1 MGIFDIAKRVATERK
16 YTVDDIVHGIEHPHA
31 IVSEINQQYNHWRA
45 GQPYN
50 PDGIDVFEEDWDNL
64 IILDACRF
72 DEFVRCSNLPGE
84 TKYCISRGSTS
95 PEFVRGNF
103 GGKRLHDLVYITAND
118 WYAKTK
124 DDINAEIHAL
134 DFVDR
139 DLFDG
144 RTSHPETVA
153 DAARDA
159 TEEYPDKRLVVHFMQ
174 PHHPFLGPTG
184 ERFDIGDDH
193 FFQGRLGDTIRE
205 TDATHADVMQAYREN
220 LDIVLAEVEP
230 LLDDLQGKTVVSAD
244 HGELLGDRERP
255 IPIKTYRHPEGVYLD
270 GLVKVPWHVYE
281 NGERKEIVAEQPAQD
296 EDDIDIEAVE
306 QHLADLG
313 YRV

>member
-1 MGIFDIAKRVATERK
+1 MEDVI
-16 YTVDDIVHGIEHPHA
+16 HGIEHPRA

-45 GQPYN
+45 GQSYN
-50 PDGIDVFEEDWDNL
+50 PEGIDVFAEDWDTL
-64 IILDACRF
+64 IILDACRY
-72 DEFVRCSNLPGE
+72 DEFIRRSNLPG
-84 TKYCISRGSTS
+84 TTDSRISRGSTS

-103 GGKRLHDLVYITAND
+103 GGKRLHDVVYVTAND

-124 DDINAEIHAL
+124 DDIDAEIHAL
-134 DFVDR
+134 DFVER

-144 RTSHPETVA
+144 RTSHPKTVA
-153 DAARDA
+153 DAAREA
-159 TEEYPDKRLVVHFMQ
+159 TEAYPHKRLVVHFMQ

-193 FFQGRLGDTIRE
+193 FLAGRLRDTIRK
-205 TDATHADVMQAYREN
+205 TDVTHADVMCAYREN

-230 LLDDLQGKTVVSAD
+230 LLDDLRGKTVVSAD

-255 IPIKTYRHPEGVYLD
+255 IPIKTYRHPEGVYVD

-281 NGERKEIVAEQPAQD
+281 NGERKEIVAEQPGAN

-306 QHLADLG
+306 QHLTDLG

>member
-1 MGIFDIAKRVATERK
+1 DYR
-16 YTVDDIVHGIEHPHA
+16 
-31 IVSEINQQYNHWRA
+31 
-45 GQPYN
+45 
-50 PDGIDVFEEDWDNL
+50 
-64 IILDACRF
+64 
-72 DEFVRCSNLPGE
+72 
-84 TKYCISRGSTS
+84 ISRGSTS

-103 GGKRLHDLVYITAND
+103 GGKRLHDVVYVTAND

-144 RTSHPETVA
+144 RTSHPKTVA
-153 DAARDA
+153 AAAREA
-159 TEEYPDKRLVVHFMQ
+159 AEAHPDKRLVVHFMQ

-205 TDATHADVMQAYREN
+205 TDVTHEDVMQAYREN

-255 IPIKTYRHPEGVYLD
+255 IPIRTYRHPEGVYVD
-270 GLVKVPWHVYE
+270 GLVKVPWHSYQ
-281 NGERKEIVAEQPAQD
+281 NGERREIVAEPPVRETD
-296 EDDIDIEAVE
+296 EHDTEMIEKRL
-306 QHLADLG
+306 QQLG